1 MGKVLVRNPAPKQ
14 PIPRPSLL
22 QKRRPDGLCVILSN
36 ESKPFEINTMG
47 TSISNLIGLNGKSP
61 PTVFWRKTANQYMT
75 YIGFHLAGTYGGY

>member
-1 MGKVLVRNPAPKQ
+1 
-14 PIPRPSLL
+14 
-22 QKRRPDGLCVILSN
+22 
-36 ESKPFEINTMG
+36 MG